1 MSHEETIGALAQQFD
16 QLESIERLDVWE
28 EVVAR
33 HLDGIAVSEAKPSQ
47 LENLHSIYI
56 DLQEFLAENLK

>member
-1 MSHEETIGALAQQFD
+1 MNHEETISALAGQFD

-33 HLDGIAVSEAKPSQ
+33 HLDGIPVSEAKPSQ

-56 DLQEFLAENLK
+56 DLQEFLSDNLQ